1 MFAPVDSAILI
12 WLRIVVGVTV
22 YFWAVSYSKDIP
34 HVQADGVTLLKPL
47 YESAFL
53 EPKFLFKYWG
63 FEWVRLWPGQGI
75 YWHFVVTKIAAIT
88 LTVGLLTRVSAAVV
102 CGAVAYVLLVERNI
116 YVNHYYLLSCV
127 AGLLVFLPAGRRF
140 AIDALLG
147 IERPQQVLP
156 RWQLWLMRF
165 QLGIPY
171 VCGGIAK
178 LNYDWL
184 HGQAAGIIL
193 SSRSDM
199 PVVGPYLT
207 MTGAKELMSY
217 GGIFYDLLVVPM
229 LLYKPTRVLAVVLSL
244 IFHLTN
250 SQLLTIGVFPWFML
264 ATLIV
269 FFPPDTIPRLLRLR
283 PSANGESRQ
292 EILKPSSRLAQAGLG
307 LAIIYVVI
315 QLLLPVR
322 PWVLPGNASWNERG
336 HRFAWRMMLRNK
348 DTLTAFLIEHDASGK
363 FLYVP
368 SSVVMTPYQ
377 ISGAEHDPELIRQAA
392 IQLQRQAADLGFPG
406 SRIHAL
412 ALVSLNGRRPM
423 PMIDPSVDLCKA
435 ERGWLIDDWV
445 WQDPGPFR
453 DQPWRVDKEQWWQT
467 LVLPEP
473 FQRLQ
478 RTTPTELLKY
488 VESLTPA
495 TVGGQ

>member
-12 WLRIVVGVTV
+12 WLRIVVGVTI
-22 YFWAVSYSKDIP
+22 YFWAVSYTKHVP
-34 HVQADGVTLLKPL
+34 HVQDGVTLLKPL

-53 EPKFLFKYWG
+53 EPNFLFKYWG
-63 FEWVRLWPGQGI
+63 FQWVRLWPGQGI
-75 YWHFVVTKIAAIT
+75 YWHFVVTKVAAI
-88 LTVGLLTRVSAAVV
+88 LLAVGLLTRVSAAVL
-102 CGAVAYVLLVERNI
+102 CGSIAYVLLVERQI

-127 AGLLVFLPAGRRF
+127 AGLLVCLPAGRRF
-140 AIDALLG
+140 AIDAVLG
-147 IERPQQVLP
+147 IERTQHVFP
-156 RWQLWLMRF
+156 RWQLWLIRF

-171 VCGGIAK
+171 VFGAIAK

-184 HGQAAGIIL
+184 HGQLAGIIL

-229 LLYKPTRVLAVVLSL
+229 LLYKPTRWLAVVLSL
-244 IFHLTN
+244 IFHLSN

-264 ATLIV
+264 ATLVV
-269 FFPPDTIPRLLRLR
+269 FFPPDTIPRLLRLQSPANDE
-283 PSANGESRQ
+283 PSQR
-292 EILKPSSRLAQAGLG
+292 LLTPSSWVSKAGLG
-307 LAIIYVVI
+307 LAISYVVI

-322 PWVLPGNASWNERG
+322 PWLLPGNPSWNERG
-336 HRFAWRMMLRNK
+336 HRFAWRMMLRHK
-348 DTLTAFLIEHDASGK
+348 ETLTAFLIKHERSGR

-377 ISGAEHDPELIRQAA
+377 SSGAERDPELIRQAA
-392 IQLQRQAADLGFPG
+392 VQLQSQAADLGFPG

-412 ALVSLNGRRPM
+412 ALVSLNGRRPT
-423 PMIDPSVDLCKA
+423 PIIDPSIDLCTA
-435 ERGWLIDDWV
+435 ARGWWKDDWV
-445 WQDPGPFR
+445 LQDPGPFR
-453 DQPWRVDKEQWWQT
+453 EQPWQVHKEQWWQT
-467 LVLPEP
+467 LTLPEP
-473 FQRLQ
+473 FQPLQ

-488 VESLTPA
+488 VESLK
-495 TVGGQ
+495 QSH